1 MGFEKVGQFRLLYLD
16 RKNLLVADEIH
27 QRDTID
33 HTPVYPRE
41 VVHRAL
47 EPGASALIIV
57 HNHPSGDTTPSKADI
72 ENFWNYAKRQM
83 RKSNGVPKVHFSLF
97 LKECKWRF
105 NNSRPSN
112 QLSKLRQWVK

>member
-1 MGFEKVGQFRLLYLD
+1 MAEPLMKRPVLPTWDQLIAYYRASMGFEKVEQFRLLYLD

-72 ENFWNYAKRQM
+72 ENFWN
-83 RKSNGVPKVHFSLF
+83 
-97 LKECKWRF
+97 
-105 NNSRPSN
+105 
-112 QLSKLRQWVK
+112 